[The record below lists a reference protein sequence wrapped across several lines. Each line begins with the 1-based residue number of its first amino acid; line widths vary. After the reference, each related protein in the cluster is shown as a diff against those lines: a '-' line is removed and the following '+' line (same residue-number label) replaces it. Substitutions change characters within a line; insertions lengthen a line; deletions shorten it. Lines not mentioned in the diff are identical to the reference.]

1 MKIVDIFCDRRE
13 SVILL
18 YWQGMQKSLCA
29 GFFEIRNNSR
39 IILGSPWRRD
49 QCFHPKHTGSKNPG
63 NIIIWDNN
71 FAIFII
77 LLENVQKLS
86 QSHLWFDTG
95 FDFDNYRDYVDIS
108 KLSKELDYVKALP
121 GICAYTG
128 MNYLPAF
135 CSIIFRLPIIDDKNA
150 KICGWICGFG

>member
-1 MKIVDIFCDRRE
+1 MWKHWNRVWILYSKMDCYRYQILKALFWIFWWRNMKIVDIFCDRRE

-71 FAIFII
+71 TAIFII

-95 FDFDNYRDYVDIS
+95 LTLTTTATMLIY
-108 KLSKELDYVKALP
+108 P
-121 GICAYTG
+121 
-128 MNYLPAF
+128 NYL
-135 CSIIFRLPIIDDKNA
+135 KNL
-150 KICGWICGFG
+150 IM

>member
-1 MKIVDIFCDRRE
+1 MWILYTKMDCYRYQILKALFWIFWWRNMKIVDIFCDRRE

-71 FAIFII
+71 TAIFII

-95 FDFDNYRDYVDIS
+95 LTLTTIATMLIYS
-108 KLSKELDYVKALP
+108 
-121 GICAYTG
+121 
-128 MNYLPAF
+128 NYL
-135 CSIIFRLPIIDDKNA
+135 KNL
-150 KICGWICGFG
+150 IM